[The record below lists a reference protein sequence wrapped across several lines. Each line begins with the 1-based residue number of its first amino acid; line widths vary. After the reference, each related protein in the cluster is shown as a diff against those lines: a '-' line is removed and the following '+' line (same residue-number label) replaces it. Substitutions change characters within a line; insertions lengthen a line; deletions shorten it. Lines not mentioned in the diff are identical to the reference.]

1 MAVEHFLFWLQGTP
15 LAHLISKSHHL
26 VGAGLQVLHI
36 AGFVSL
42 LAAVVLLALR
52 GFGLVFP
59 GLPAERLKREM
70 ARFLW
75 AGLAL
80 TIASGLLM
88 FITAPLLYFNNRAFD
103 VKMGLLV
110 VAIVVQLLLFRYAR
124 TTGSGRRA
132 AVFAATVSLVLWFG
146 VGVAGRAIG
155 FL

>member
-1 MAVEHFLFWLQGTP
+1 MAVQDFLYWLQGTP
-15 LAHLISKSHHL
+15 VAHSISKSHHL
-26 VGAGLQVLHI
+26 VGAALQVVHI

-42 LAAVVLLALR
+42 LAAVVLLSLR

-59 GLPAERLKREM
+59 GLPAQRLKREM

-75 AGLAL
+75 LGLAL
-80 TIASGLLM
+80 TIASGALM

-110 VAIVVQLLLFRYAR
+110 VAIVVQLLLFHYAR
-124 TTGSGRRA
+124 TSGSGRRA
-132 AVFAATVSLVLWFG
+132 AAFAATTSLVLWFS
-146 VGVAGRAIG
+146 VGIAGRAIG